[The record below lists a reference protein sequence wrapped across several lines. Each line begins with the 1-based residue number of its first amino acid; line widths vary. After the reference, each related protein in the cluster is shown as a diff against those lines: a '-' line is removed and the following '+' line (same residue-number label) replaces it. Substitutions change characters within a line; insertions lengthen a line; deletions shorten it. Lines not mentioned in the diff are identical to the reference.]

1 MADQPV
7 TKEKLINADK
17 DLQTIEDF
25 IKKPKDETV
34 TTRFGDEIMTLK
46 GLEEEVKKSG
56 GYFKRY
62 TTLAAANA
70 DIANIPVDAVV
81 KVTSAADGGDYEK
94 KTAEAT
100 SLTKSGYDVLKTIT
114 DLTNPLMQDR
124 DRLNKSKHYL
134 EILDILG
141 KDKLFTPLD
150 SKFISHPSG
159 EILPATSTKTLAVS
173 PLYVLPDIRQDISIV
188 GYGVVSVALYALYD
202 KGMHLI
208 GTSRGNNEGQQQFDI
223 LASEIPVNAA
233 YIRYTYNSVSE
244 HSLTGAEIAV
254 SSNLKHEIV
263 SESIPASISSSLKD
277 LEYSL
282 QYPMTERTYIRMGT
296 GESLPT
302 GSFPNLTSSPFIE
315 LLNPKL
321 DIEVA
326 GFGQVTIALY
336 AFYNSDKEFITAST
350 GGGSGFKKHI
360 IPASDIPANAKYI
373 RYTGDI
379 LNNSYVTG
387 GVKLKS
393 FDTYFQ
399 DIIDGSAGG
408 ENPIGTIAI
417 TGASLAF
424 DANDWFGIAV
434 SRLGVSGINK
444 ARSGYGSPTND
455 GNEIWKDTFFTPEE
469 FEDIDIF
476 AFQYANVE
484 GIADT
489 QDLLPRPQ
497 DYTEGHEPTPTSNRI
512 KQLTEAQAMDFILKT
527 LQEKCYAQKDNPES
541 KWYGSQ
547 HGKPLRL
554 MFVTHW
560 HDGRTENSASIR
572 VLAKRWGAALCEFD
586 TKIGFSKDQPLPD
599 GTQVSTLYAQD
610 THIIDGV
617 EYGWHPKRGYSS
629 AYIQNRMGV
638 IFAQSIKESFG
649 Y

>member
-1 MADQPV
+1 MADAITIKALQDASLDAKSLEDV
-7 TKEKLINADK
+7 VNGNETK
-17 DLQTIEDF
+17 Q
-25 IKKPKDETV
+25 V
-34 TTRFGDEIMTLK
+34 TTRLGESYPS
-46 GLEEEVKKSG
+46 VKKAIKTLFENG
-56 GYFKRY
+56 GLPATPFATKALM
-62 TTLAAANA
+62 TA
-70 DIANIPVDAVV
+70 
-81 KVTSAADGGDYEK
+81 SALADGSYAIVTDDTANTGLYVKDKGSWVLSKYDAK
-94 KTAEAT
+94 K
-100 SLTKSGYDVLKTIT
+100 SIT
-114 DLTNPLMQDR
+114 DLVDPLMQDR
-124 DRLNKSKHYL
+124 DRLNNSKHYL

-150 SKFISHPSG
+150 SKFISYPSG
-159 EILPATSTKTLAVS
+159 NVAPATNTRTLAVS
-173 PLYVLPDIRQDISIV
+173 SLYALPDIRQDISIV
-188 GYGVVSVALYALYD
+188 GYGVSSIALYALYD
-202 KGMHLI
+202 KNMHI
-208 GTSRGNNEGQQQFDI
+208 VGTSRGSNAGQQQFDI

-244 HSLTGAEIAV
+244 FSLTGAEIAV
-254 SSNLKHEIV
+254 SGNLKREIV
-263 SESIPASISSSLKD
+263 SGVIPASISSSLKD

-282 QYPMTERTYIRMGT
+282 QYPMTERTFISRDT
-296 GESLPT
+296 GGADPT
-302 GSFPNLTSSPFIE
+302 GSLHNLTSSPFIE

-326 GFGQVTIALY
+326 GYGQSRIALY

-350 GGGSGFKKHI
+350 GGGGGYKKYT

-379 LNNSYVTG
+379 LNNSYITG

-417 TGASLAF
+417 TGASLAH

-444 ARSGYGSPTND
+444 ARSGYGRPTND

-469 FEDIDIF
+469 FEDVDIF

-512 KQLTEAQAMDFILKT
+512 KQLTEAQAMDFLLKT

-541 KWYGSQ
+541 KWYGTK

-599 GTQVSTLYAQD
+599 KTQVSTLYAQD
-610 THIIDGV
+610 NEVIDGV
-617 EYGWHPKRGYSS
+617 EYGHHPKRGYSS